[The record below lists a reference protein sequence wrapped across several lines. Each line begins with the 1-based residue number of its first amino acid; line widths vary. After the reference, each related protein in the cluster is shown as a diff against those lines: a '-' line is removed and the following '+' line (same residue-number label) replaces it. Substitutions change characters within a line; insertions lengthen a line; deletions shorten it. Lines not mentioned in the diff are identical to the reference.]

1 MRTFYRVETLNMDE
15 DGQSVGGYMA
25 AVDTMLCLKLGL
37 KPDYTEEELS
47 EATSKSTDPCVK
59 DILVCVAML
68 GDIPIPEIYKEDSD
82 NMYCLYSKEEFD
94 EAKSELRRLWQIM
107 LEIIPAYTFRYKK
120 FKLNDDEIAYKD
132 AYQAVITK
140 EVYEKHKND
149 SKYQM
154 L

>member
-47 EATSKSTDPCVK
+47 EAASKSTDPCVK

-68 GDIPIPEIYKEDSD
+68 GDIPIPKI
-82 NMYCLYSKEEFD
+82 
-94 EAKSELRRLWQIM
+94 
-107 LEIIPAYTFRYKK
+107 
-120 FKLNDDEIAYKD
+120 
-132 AYQAVITK
+132 
-140 EVYEKHKND
+140 
-149 SKYQM
+149 
-154 L
+154 